1 MVEYHHSKT
10 MLLPRYLVPSMGR
23 RFTMRYTYHWTENGI
38 LYKKTVRSFRGKI
51 LYKVQE
57 KKNDTDKYRLSKQWE
72 ESLGYGRTW
81 FFMDW
86 VVADNKDLDLGIWGV

>member
-1 MVEYHHSKT
+1 
-10 MLLPRYLVPSMGR
+10 
-23 RFTMRYTYHWTENGI
+23 MRYTYHWTENGI

-86 VVADNKDLDLGIWGV
+86 VVADKFDLDLGIWGV